1 MSWELQPLLGMSA
14 CRQIRRSV
22 MSHNCDNRRI
32 ERLVEKDSLLSVAL
46 ANKTR
51 WTALV
56 AIWIMAATFAR
67 AGDGNILRQVVNP
80 ALAAQRAALANQ
92 VQAAQAVQAVQSAT
106 QIYQAAGIRGGGV
119 MINVANNPSAVPSQI
134 LATVHAD
141 GKVYVIDRNG
151 IIFGGPRQINTHELT
166 GAAMGATS
174 NSMSDLAKFQR
185 SVTKPKENPSLMKVD
200 VLGYGGK

>member
-1 MSWELQPLLGMSA
+1 MDPSRPLIFFFPYCHTNVTIGGLRVFSET
-14 CRQIRRSV
+14 IDF
-22 MSHNCDNRRI
+22 N
-32 ERLVEKDSLLSVAL
+32 SVAL
-46 ANKTR
+46 ANKKR
-51 WTALV
+51 WVAII
-56 AIWIMAATFAR
+56 AIWIMTATFAR

-80 ALAAQRAALANQ
+80 ALAAQRAGLANQ
-92 VQAAQAVQAVQSAT
+92 AQAAQAVQSAT
-106 QIYQAAGIRGGGV
+106 QIFQAAGIRGGGV
-119 MINVANNPSAVPSQI
+119 MINVANNPGAVPSQI

-151 IIFGGPRQINTHELT
+151 IIFGGPTQINTHELT

-185 SVTKPKENPSLMKVD
+185 KVTKPQENPSLMKVD